1 MHKSRLPQDIATER
15 FEVISPL
22 LDPNLDKNLF
32 CEKKKELATRFSIS
46 YRTIS
51 RWFQRYQQDGFK
63 GLIPKSPVP
72 EKTATPAQDNFNE
85 IVDLAIELRRECP
98 TRSVKTIIKILELEG
113 HIAPGT
119 VCRSTLQRHLQKRG
133 YGTKQILRY
142 QHATPAAR
150 RFQKSHRGALYQG
163 DIKFGPYLPIGPKG
177 KMQQTYLAAWIDD
190 ATRFIV
196 GAKFYANQTTDI
208 IEDSLRM
215 AIMQYGQPGAL
226 FVDNGKQYRSKWLMH
241 ACAKL
246 GIKLLHAKEYS
257 PESKGKIERF
267 NRTVD
272 SFLAECALQKLRTL
286 DELNAFFSIWLNEKY
301 HKDAHAGLSGM
312 SPETAW
318 RIDTHLIYY
327 PPAEALREAFLH
339 AEERQVD
346 KTGCISFNGSQYE
359 VGMKLIGRKVDV
371 IYDATW
377 TEEVEIHHKDFKP
390 FRARKLAIGEN
401 CKGIKEMPEQLKVEV
416 GESRL
421 LTSLRQKAAKA
432 KSVPTAQATSFSSI
446 AEEVHANV

>member
-1 MHKSRLPQDIATER
+1 MNKSRLPQDIATER

-32 CEKKKELATRFSIS
+32 CEKKKELATRYSIS

-215 AIMQYGQPGAL
+215 AIMQWQAIPQQMAY
-226 FVDNGKQYRSKWLMH
+226 
-241 ACAKL
+241 ACLLQAWHQAAPCQRIFS
-246 GIKLLHAKEYS
+246 GIQRED
-257 PESKGKIERF
+257 
-267 NRTVD
+267 RTVQPY
-272 SFLAECALQKLRTL
+272 SGFFPGRMRLAETQ
-286 DELNAFFSIWLNEKY
+286 
-301 HKDAHAGLSGM
+301 DAG
-312 SPETAW
+312 
-318 RIDTHLIYY
+318 
-327 PPAEALREAFLH
+327 
-339 AEERQVD
+339 
-346 KTGCISFNGSQYE
+346 
-359 VGMKLIGRKVDV
+359 
-371 IYDATW
+371 
-377 TEEVEIHHKDFKP
+377 
-390 FRARKLAIGEN
+390 
-401 CKGIKEMPEQLKVEV
+401 
-416 GESRL
+416 
-421 LTSLRQKAAKA
+421 
-432 KSVPTAQATSFSSI
+432 
-446 AEEVHANV
+446 